1 MIEEINIGKAL
12 DYIRDN
18 AEPLA
23 KAKASR
29 IYLEQYRKSQKAL
42 LINECTEGTGQA
54 KESYAYASSIY
65 ITLLENL
72 KNAVEEEEKLK
83 WMMVAAQAK
92 IDIYRTQQA
101 NNRFIDKAH
110 T

>member
-1 MIEEINIGKAL
+1 MIEEINIGMAL
-12 DYIRDN
+12 DYIRDH

-23 KAKASR
+23 KAKATR

-42 LINECTEGTGQA
+42 LINECKEGTGQS
-54 KESYAYASSIY
+54 KESYAYASPQY

-72 KNAVEEEEKLK
+72 RTAVEEEEKLK

>member
-1 MIEEINIGKAL
+1 MIEEINISMAL

-29 IYLEQYRKSQKAL
+29 IYLEQYRKSKKAL
-42 LINECTEGTGQA
+42 LMNQVEGA
-54 KESYAYASSIY
+54 EHIRASFAYSHGEY
-65 ITLLENL
+65 LTLLENYR
-72 KNAVEEEEKLK
+72 NAIEEEEKLK

-101 NNRFIDKAH
+101 NNRFIDKVH

>member
-12 DYIRDN
+12 DFIRDN
-18 AEPLA
+18 ADSLA
-23 KAKASR
+23 KAKAAR
-29 IYLEQYRKSQKAL
+29 IYLEQFRKSKKAL
-42 LINECTEGTGQA
+42 LFNSAPEGTIQS
-54 KESYAYASSIY
+54 KESHAYAHAEY
-65 ITLLENL
+65 ILLLDNL
-72 KNAVEEEEKLK
+72 KIAVEEEERLK

-101 NNRFIDKAH
+101 NNRFIDKVH